1 MKSSLMCRI
10 PWSFTKYIHVI
21 SHYFQLSGIYVDHK
35 SRLQLQEAKKP
46 VKPDDEEIFFE
57 KLENSSAAKKK

>member
-21 SHYFQLSGIYVDHK
+21 SHYFQLSGRYVDHK

-46 VKPDDEEIFFE
+46 VKPDDEEIFF
-57 KLENSSAAKKK
+57 